1 MRKAVVSY
9 AKARLLLGI
18 CGVGIFVVSASIA
31 LAMQLPTTWA
41 ADRSDTRAFAVALGL
56 YVAISAPLDWIGG
69 YFVPKAYRLRTD
81 SAGNF
86 GVRWARAVLTQTAI
100 MGLCLAAI
108 LAAGRAGGLA
118 AAAVSFTICMAG
130 LAALQAPLARIVS
143 RLRDAGAEPSPYEQ
157 ELPARRYA
165 YTDPGFTGGVVGPP
179 GKEALVIP
187 ADWHAQLQPHHL
199 QAVLFRRKHA
209 AKSHARVLGII
220 AATAWN
226 LSGFLLVA
234 SLVPG
239 AGVTSAGELL
249 TLALGLGIWS
259 FLGLLTLP
267 TPSRNAVLAIDQETA
282 AERAIGPDTLKNAL
296 QNLHDLQ
303 HDELRRGEW
312 IETIFHPIPS
322 LESRI
327 KWLEHRA
334 APTAR
339 PWNCARMALF
349 LSWAC
354 FGFLS
359 RTVHCNVGLPDMW
372 VLLPSD

>member
-1 MRKAVVSY
+1 MSY
-9 AKARLLLGI
+9 PKARLLLGI
-18 CGVGIFVVSASIA
+18 SGVGIFVVSANIA
-31 LAMQLPTTWA
+31 LAMQIPTSWSTGRPDWQA
-41 ADRSDTRAFAVALGL
+41 LVFALAL
-56 YVAISAPLDWIGG
+56 YAAISAPLDWIGG
-69 YFVPKAYRLRTD
+69 YVIPRAYRLRTD
-81 SAGNF
+81 SAVTF
-86 GVRWARAVLTQTAI
+86 GVRWARAVLVQAAT

-118 AAAVSFTICMAG
+118 AAAVSFTACMAG
-130 LAALQAPLARIVS
+130 LAALQAPLARVVS
-143 RLRDAGAEPSPYEQ
+143 RLRDVGTEPSSDEQ
-157 ELPARRYA
+157 EIPARRYA
-165 YTDPGFTGGVVGPP
+165 YVDPGFTGGVVGPP
-179 GKEALVIP
+179 GKESLIIP
-187 ADWHAQLQPHHL
+187 ADWHAQLQPRHL
-199 QAVLFRRKHA
+199 QAVLARRKHA
-209 AKSHARVLGII
+209 AKSRARVFGII
-220 AATAWN
+220 TATGWN
-226 LSGFLLVA
+226 LSGFVLVA

-267 TPSRNAVLAIDQETA
+267 TPSRNAVLAIDQQTA
-282 AERAIGPDTLKNAL
+282 AEGAIGPDTLKNAL

-334 APTAR
+334 APTAQ